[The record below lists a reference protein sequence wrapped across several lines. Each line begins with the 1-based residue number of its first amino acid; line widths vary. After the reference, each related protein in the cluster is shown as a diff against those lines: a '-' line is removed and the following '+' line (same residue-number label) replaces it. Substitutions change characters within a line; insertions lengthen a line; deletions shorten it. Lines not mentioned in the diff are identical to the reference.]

1 MRRFLI
7 IIGVLVLTVSSM
19 SLYGKISNSDS
30 HGAMAQNKCVEL
42 YFVDSEMLRLIP
54 NKVYIDSKKSVEKTA
69 KMVIAEL
76 IKGKDNNPKILR
88 TIPKIKNGLTV
99 KVKNDTAYVNL
110 SKKFVQAH
118 SDNSIHETLTVYS
131 IVNSLASVE
140 GITKIKFTIDG
151 KSEEHFKGRID
162 MRETFVP
169 DYMV

>member
-1 MRRFLI
+1 MRRFFLI
-7 IIGVLVLTVSSM
+7 VGILIFTASAM
-19 SLYGKISNSDS
+19 SLYGKSDNADS
-30 HGAMAQNKCVEL
+30 HKAMAQNKYVEL
-42 YFVDSEMLRLIP
+42 YFADSEMLRLIP
-54 NKVYIDSKKSVEKTA
+54 NKIYIDSKKSVEKNA
-69 KMVIAEL
+69 KTVIAEL
-76 IKGKDNNPKILR
+76 IKGRDDNPKILR
-88 TIPKIKNGLTV
+88 TIPKIKNGMTV

-118 SDNSIHETLTVYS
+118 SDNSVHEMLTVYS

-169 DYMV
+169 DYMI